1 MTGSGNDYPV
11 IVVEGEGIKLKTDK
25 MVTDQLYHC
34 IHEGKVFM
42 FYKDEEGLLHCYEVQ
57 NPAATKEII
66 MNPSQIEDI
75 LKKYTIDG

>member
-1 MTGSGNDYPV
+1 MTASGNDYPV

-42 FYKDEEGLLHCYEVQ
+42 FYKDEEGLLYCYEVQ
-57 NPAATKEII
+57 NPIATKEII
-66 MNPSQIEDI
+66 RNPSQIEDI
-75 LKKYTIDG
+75 LKKYAIES